1 VRRTQINQFAWRTDI
16 EHRDLLNEDH
26 PARRPDAYR
35 LKFDDQ
41 EKLGIKLVQLHKP
54 YIREDID
61 TPSGLLAVLLKKV
74 IPA

>member
-1 VRRTQINQFAWRTDI
+1 
-16 EHRDLLNEDH
+16 LNEDH